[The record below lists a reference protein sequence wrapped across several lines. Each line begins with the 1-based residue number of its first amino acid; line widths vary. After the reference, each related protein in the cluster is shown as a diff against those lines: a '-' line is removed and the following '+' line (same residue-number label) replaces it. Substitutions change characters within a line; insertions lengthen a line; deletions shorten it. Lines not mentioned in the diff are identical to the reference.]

1 MTIDWV
7 NSDMRIMSHLRTDF
21 APTYSSLCGRFGT
34 AGDLPADLPADLRS
48 DLRSDL
54 RTDLPSDLPVDLTG

>member
-34 AGDLPADLPADLRS
+34 AGDLPADLRS
-48 DLRSDL
+48 DLRTDL